1 MGFWGEL
8 STISVDNFLP
18 YGKKLYN
25 TCLFFKQ
32 LSKVIEKTG
41 KKWHLGA
48 SYPQFLWI
56 AFYHFARGLWIS
68 FYEWG
73 FALQSWHFWIRDV

>member
-1 MGFWGEL
+1 MGFGGKL

-18 YGKKLYN
+18 YGKTLYN

-41 KKWHLGA
+41 KKWRLGA

-56 AFYHFARGLWIS
+56 AFYYLARGLWIS
-68 FYEWG
+68 FCEWG
-73 FALQSWHFWIRDV
+73 FALQ